1 MNTLPSNSR
10 LTVKIIGVGGAG
22 GNVVQQ
28 LQATDLAALPSLIA
42 HTNSRVLAD
51 WTHEN
56 KVLLGENRARN
67 QGAGG
72 DVEFG
77 RNAAEDARRAITDF
91 CKDADLVFVVAGLGG
106 GTGGGAAPAIS
117 KMAREAGALVLGLAT
132 MPFEFEGSRRRE
144 QAKASMRDF
153 RAAADAVITLP
164 NQRMTSIFDQNTPM
178 RDAFKLTNNL
188 LAQGIRG
195 IWQMLARPGLV
206 NVDFAYLYSIVRGK
220 NAESAFASAEAN
232 GDMRAR
238 DVVEKL
244 VGSPLLDEGHVLAQ
258 STDILVSIVGG
269 ADMTIADVNKIME
282 QLQRRAETANL
293 IMGAAI
299 DEAYEGRLCLT
310 VVATRNAH
318 EPVAEKPGMGAPT
331 PRSVKPATPKEA
343 KEATEHKE
351 SHEAE
356 FETNFLNAS
365 QTRRSSSRFAA
376 PPPPSTPEN
385 TAELLSKQSGGKTRK
400 TASKAKQQTL
410 NLEIVSKGRFEKS
423 EPTIHRGEDL
433 DVPTYVRRGVA
444 LN

>member
-1 MNTLPSNSR
+1 MNTLPGNSR
-10 LTVKIIGVGGAG
+10 LTVKIIGLGGAG

-28 LQATDLAALPSLIA
+28 LQSTDLGVLPAMIA
-42 HTNSRVLAD
+42 HTNPRVLAD
-51 WTHEN
+51 WSHPT
-56 KVLLGENRARN
+56 KLLLGEGRTRGL
-67 QGAGG
+67 GAGG
-72 DVEFG
+72 DPDLG
-77 RNAAEDARRAITDF
+77 RQAAEEVRAAITDF

-106 GTGGGAAPAIS
+106 GTGGGAAPVIS
-117 KMAREAGALVLGLAT
+117 KIARETGCLVLGLAA
-132 MPFEFEGSRRRE
+132 MPFDFEGVRRRE
-144 QAKASMRDF
+144 QAKASMREF

-164 NQRMTSIFDQNTPM
+164 NQRMTAIFDQNTPM

-220 NAESAFASAEAN
+220 NAESAFASAEAA
-232 GDMRAR
+232 GEMRAR

-244 VGSPLLDEGHVLAQ
+244 VGSPLLDEGQVLAQ

-293 IMGAAI
+293 VMGAAI
-299 DEAYEGRLCLT
+299 DDTYEGRLCLT
-310 VVATRNAH
+310 VVATRH
-318 EPVAEKPGMGAPT
+318 SQEPVSDKTPAQRATKPSP
-331 PRSVKPATPKEA
+331 SQPKEQ
-343 KEATEHKE
+343 KETE
-351 SHEAE
+351 
-356 FETNFLNAS
+356 FDTNFLSA
-365 QTRRSSSRFAA
+365 SSSPRGASRYSA
-376 PPPPSTPEN
+376 PPPASTPEN
-385 TAELLSKQSGGKTRK
+385 TAELLNRQTGKTHRT
-400 TASKAKQQTL
+400 TAKAKQQTL

>member
-22 GNVVQQ
+22 GNVIQQ
-28 LQATDLAALPSLIA
+28 LQSTDLGALPALIA
-42 HTNSRVLAD
+42 HTNARALAD
-51 WTHEN
+51 WGHSE
-56 KVLLGENRARN
+56 KLLLGEGRTRGL
-67 QGAGG
+67 GAGG
-72 DVEFG
+72 DLEIG
-77 RNAAEDARRAITDF
+77 RQAAHDACERLTAF

-106 GTGGGAAPAIS
+106 GTGGGAAPVIAQI
-117 KMAREAGALVLGLAT
+117 ARESGCLVLGLAT
-132 MPFEFEGSRRRE
+132 MPFDFEGVRRRE
-144 QAKASMRDF
+144 QAKISMREF
-153 RAAADAVITLP
+153 RAAADAVIALP
-164 NQRMTSIFDQNTPM
+164 NQRMTAIFDQNTPM
-178 RDAFKLTNNL
+178 REAFKLTNNL

-220 NAESAFASAEAN
+220 SAESAFASAEAA
-232 GDMRAR
+232 GEMRAR

-244 VGSPLLDEGHVLAQ
+244 VGSPLLDEGQVLVQ

-293 IMGAAI
+293 VMGAAI
-299 DEAYEGRLCLT
+299 DDEYEGRICLT

-318 EPVAEKPGMGAPT
+318 EPVADKPTIGAPR
-331 PRSVKPATPKEA
+331 PRGTKPVAEKIDEKEQKAPKE
-343 KEATEHKE
+343 
-351 SHEAE
+351 SE
-356 FETNFLNAS
+356 FDTNFLSAAS
-365 QTRRSSSRFAA
+365 TPRTSSRYAA
-376 PPPPSTPEN
+376 PPPASTPEN
-385 TAELLSKQSGGKTRK
+385 AAELMHRQSGGKTRK
-400 TASKAKQQTL
+400 STSKAKQQTL

>member
-1 MNTLPSNSR
+1 
-10 LTVKIIGVGGAG
+10 
-22 GNVVQQ
+22 
-28 LQATDLAALPSLIA
+28 
-42 HTNSRVLAD
+42 
-51 WTHEN
+51 
-56 KVLLGENRARN
+56 
-67 QGAGG
+67 
-72 DVEFG
+72 
-77 RNAAEDARRAITDF
+77 
-91 CKDADLVFVVAGLGG
+91 
-106 GTGGGAAPAIS
+106 
-117 KMAREAGALVLGLAT
+117 
-132 MPFEFEGSRRRE
+132 MPFDFEGVRRRE

-164 NQRMTSIFDQNTPM
+164 NQRMTAIFDQNTPM
-178 RDAFKLTNNL
+178 REAFKLTNNL

-220 NAESAFASAEAN
+220 NAESAFASAEAG

-244 VGSPLLDEGHVLAQ
+244 VGSPLLDEGQVLAQ

-269 ADMTIADVNKIME
+269 ADMTIADVNRIME

-293 IMGAAI
+293 VMGAAI

-318 EPVAEKPGMGAPT
+318 EPVSEKPGMGAPT
-331 PRSVKPATPKEA
+331 ARGTKPAPSKETKEPEPKDSQ
-343 KEATEHKE
+343 E
-351 SHEAE
+351 SE
-356 FETNFLNAS
+356 FESNFLTAS
-365 QTRRSSSRFAA
+365 QTRRSSSRFTA

-385 TAELLSKQSGGKTRK
+385 TADLFNKQSGRTRK
-400 TASKAKQQTL
+400 SAGKAKQQTL

>member
-1 MNTLPSNSR
+1 MNTPPSNSR

-28 LQATDLAALPSLIA
+28 LQMTDLGVLPALIA

-51 WTHEN
+51 WAHET
-56 KVLLGENRARN
+56 KILLGEGRARGL
-67 QGAGG
+67 GAGG
-72 DVEFG
+72 DIEIG
-77 RNAAEDARRAITDF
+77 RQAAEDARAAVTEF
-91 CKDADLVFVVAGLGG
+91 CKDADLVFVVTGLGG
-106 GTGGGAAPAIS
+106 GTGGGAAPVIARI
-117 KMAREAGALVLGLAT
+117 ARESGCLVLGLAT
-132 MPFEFEGSRRRE
+132 LPFDFEGVRRRE
-144 QAKASMRDF
+144 QAKASMREF

-164 NQRMTSIFDQNTPM
+164 NQRMTAIFDQNTPM
-178 RDAFKLTNNL
+178 REAFKLTNNL

-220 NAESAFASAEAN
+220 NAESAFASAEAV
-232 GDMRAR
+232 GEIRAR

-244 VGSPLLDEGHVLAQ
+244 VGSPLLDEGQVLAQ

-282 QLQRRAETANL
+282 QLQRRAEAANL
-293 IMGAAI
+293 VMGAAI
-299 DEAYEGRLCLT
+299 DDEYEGRICLT

-318 EPVAEKPGMGAPT
+318 EPVANKPTIGAPRERGT
-331 PRSVKPATPKEA
+331 KPVAEKAEA
-343 KEATEHKE
+343 KEPKE
-351 SHEAE
+351 SE
-356 FETNFLNAS
+356 FDTNFLTAGSTPRTN
-365 QTRRSSSRFAA
+365 SRYAA

-385 TAELLSKQSGGKTRK
+385 TAELLHRQSGSKGRK

-433 DVPTYVRRGVA
+433 DVPTYIRRGVA

>member
-1 MNTLPSNSR
+1 MNTLPANSR
-10 LTVKIIGVGGAG
+10 LTVKIIGLGGAG

-28 LQATDLAALPSLIA
+28 LQSTDLAGLASMVA
-42 HTNSRVLAD
+42 HTNPRVLAE
-51 WTHEN
+51 WSHPT
-56 KVLLGENRARN
+56 KLLLGEDCTRGL
-67 QGAGG
+67 GAGG
-72 DVEFG
+72 DPEIG
-77 RNAAEDARRAITDF
+77 REAADEMRAQFIEF
-91 CKDADLVFVVAGLGG
+91 CKDADLVFIVAGLGG
-106 GTGGGAAPAIS
+106 GTGGGAAPIVAEI
-117 KMAREAGALVLGLAT
+117 AREAGCLALGLAT
-132 MPFEFEGSRRRE
+132 MPFDFEGVRRRE
-144 QAKASMRDF
+144 MAKVSMRQF
-153 RAAADAVITLP
+153 REAADAVITLP
-164 NQRMTSIFDQNTPM
+164 NQRMTALFDQNTPM
-178 RDAFKLTNNL
+178 REAFKLTNNL

-220 NAESAFASAEAN
+220 NAESSFASAEAA
-232 GDMRAR
+232 GEMRAR

-258 STDILVSIVGG
+258 STDLLVSIVGG
-269 ADMTIADVNKIME
+269 ADMTIADVNKVME

-293 IMGAAI
+293 VMGAAI

-318 EPVAEKPGMGAPT
+318 EPVSEKPGIGAPR
-331 PRSVKPATPKEA
+331 PRGIKPTLSEKEPKEIKEA
-343 KEATEHKE
+343 K
-351 SHEAE
+351 SE
-356 FETNFLNAS
+356 FDTNFLTAAS
-365 QTRRSSSRFAA
+365 TPRGTSRYAA

-385 TAELLSKQSGGKTRK
+385 TAELLNRQSGGKARK

>member
-1 MNTLPSNSR
+1 MNTLPPNSR

-28 LQATDLAALPSLIA
+28 LQATDLGALPSLLA
-42 HTNSRVLAD
+42 HTNARVLGD
-51 WTHEN
+51 WDHPAKT
-56 KVLLGENRARN
+56 LLSNARARGL
-67 QGAGG
+67 GAGG
-72 DVEFG
+72 DIEIG
-77 RNAAEDARRAITDF
+77 RQAAEEARATVTDF
-91 CKDADLVFVVAGLGG
+91 CKDADLVFVVTGLGG
-106 GTGGGAAPAIS
+106 GTGGGAAPAIARI
-117 KMAREAGALVLGLAT
+117 ARETGCLVLGLAT
-132 MPFEFEGSRRRE
+132 LPFDFEGVRRRE
-144 QAKASMRDF
+144 QAKASMNEF
-153 RAAADAVITLP
+153 RASADAVITLP
-164 NQRMTSIFDQNTPM
+164 NQRMTAIFDQNTPM
-178 RDAFKLTNNL
+178 REAFKLTNNL

-220 NAESAFASAEAN
+220 NAESAFASAEAS
-232 GDMRAR
+232 GEMRAR

-244 VGSPLLDEGHVLAQ
+244 VGSPLLAEGHVLAQ

-293 IMGAAI
+293 VMGAAI
-299 DEAYEGRLCLT
+299 DDAYEGRICLT

-318 EPVAEKPGMGAPT
+318 EPVSEKSGLGT
-331 PRSVKPATPKEA
+331 PRPRGTKPAADKPEA
-343 KEATEHKE
+343 KESKE
-351 SHEAE
+351 SE
-356 FETNFLNAS
+356 FDTNFLSAGS
-365 QTRRSSSRFAA
+365 TPRTTSRYAA

-385 TAELLSKQSGGKTRK
+385 TAELLHKQSGAKPRK
-400 TASKAKQQTL
+400 TGGKAKQQTL

>member
-1 MNTLPSNSR
+1 MNTLPTNSR
-10 LTVKIIGVGGAG
+10 LIVKIIGVGGAG

-28 LQATDLAALPSLIA
+28 LQSTDLAALPSLVM
-42 HTNSRVLAD
+42 HTNARVLGE
-51 WTHEN
+51 WSHPL
-56 KVLLGENRARN
+56 KVLLGEKRSRGL
-67 QGAGG
+67 GAGG
-72 DVEFG
+72 DVDMG
-77 RNAAEDARRAITDF
+77 RNAAEVGRQAVMDF
-91 CKDADLVFVVAGLGG
+91 CKDADLVFVVTGLGG
-106 GTGGGAAPAIS
+106 GTGGGASPVIAQ
-117 KMAREAGALVLGLAT
+117 MAREAGCLVLGLAT
-132 MPFEFEGSRRRE
+132 LPFDFEGVRRRE
-144 QAKASMRDF
+144 QAKASMREF

-178 RDAFKLTNNL
+178 REAFKLTNNL

-220 NAESAFASAEAN
+220 NAESAFASAEAS
-232 GDMRAR
+232 GEMRAR

-244 VGSPLLDEGHVLAQ
+244 VGSPLLDEGQLLAQ

-269 ADMTIADVNKIME
+269 ADMTIADVNKVME

-293 IMGAAI
+293 VMGAAI
-299 DEAYEGRLCLT
+299 DDEYEGRLCLT
-310 VVATRNAH
+310 VVATRNSQ
-318 EPVAEKPGMGAPT
+318 EPVSEKTGFTT
-331 PRSVKPATPKEA
+331 PSARGTKPAA
-343 KEATEHKE
+343 A
-351 SHEAE
+351 SN
-356 FETNFLNAS
+356 ETKDSDFNSNFLSA
-365 QTRRSSSRFAA
+365 SSSPRPASRYAA

-385 TAELLSKQSGGKTRK
+385 TAELMSRQSGGKSRK
-400 TASKAKQQTL
+400 AAGKAKQQTL